1 MKPRLQHRSVVR
13 SVVYFESLS
22 RKGQIP
28 QRRLDRMVSTVGSRH
43 RCLHDKI
50 EIRNRSSGGYRRG
63 VRAIIEAKRLNI
75 DQDGFSVRFQIL
87 LIRLCPN
94 RACRAT
100 LCEQAIPTL
109 QRQTATV
116 SAPSITRLVPEI
128 LLASGLQRNTT
139 PLATSSAVPNL
150 PVGLTL
156 IVDS

>member
-1 MKPRLQHRSVVR
+1 MTPPAKQCEARLSYRQDDMARCAKLYSLPIETKPK
-13 SVVYFESLS
+13 FWPTESA
-22 RKGQIP
+22 
-28 QRRLDRMVSTVGSRH
+28 M
-43 RCLHDKI
+43 
-50 EIRNRSSGGYRRG
+50 E
-63 VRAIIEAKRLNI
+63 
-75 DQDGFSVRFQIL
+75 
-87 LIRLCPN
+87 
-94 RACRAT
+94 CRATLCEQTIPT
-100 LCEQAIPTL
+100 LCEQAIPTH